1 MNLPKQ
7 KQYLR
12 QLKTYHNKFML
23 KERLQH
29 KIDFKTKPLGALGM
43 LEKLALQI
51 GTVQNSLSPI
61 LINPT
66 IVVFAGDHG
75 VAQESVSAYPQ
86 EVTFQMV
93 ANFLNGGAAI
103 NVFCRQNKIALKIV
117 NSGVNFDFAADENL
131 IDAKIANGTKS
142 FLQAEAMTET
152 QLQQCFA
159 KGNEIVSQ
167 VFEMGCNIIGFGEM
181 GIGNT
186 SSATM
191 LMSYLCDLPIE
202 KCVGRGTG
210 LNDAQLEN
218 KISILQQA
226 QSFHGD
232 IDNPKVVL
240 QTFGGFEIAQMCGAM
255 LSAFEKNML
264 ILVDGFIAT
273 SAFLVAYNLH
283 PEIKHNAI
291 FCHLSD
297 EFGHQNL
304 LNYLEAKPLLK
315 LNMRL
320 GEGTG
325 CAIAYPII
333 QSAVA
338 FLNNMASFES
348 AGVSN
353 YD

>member
-1 MNLPKQ
+1 
-7 KQYLR
+7 
-12 QLKTYHNKFML
+12 ML
-23 KERLQH
+23 KEKLQH
-29 KIDFKTKPLGALGM
+29 KIDFKTKPLGALGT

-51 GTVQNSLSPI
+51 GTVQNSLSPT
-61 LINPT
+61 LQNPT

-75 VAQESVSAYPQ
+75 IAKEGVSAYPQ

-93 ANFLNGGAAI
+93 SNFLNGGAAI
-103 NVFCRQNKIALKIV
+103 NVFCKQHNIDLKIV
-117 NSGVNFDFAADENL
+117 NSGVNFDFEPNQNL
-131 IDAKIANGTKS
+131 IDAKIANGTTS
-142 FLQAEAMTET
+142 FLQAKAMTET
-152 QLQQCFA
+152 QLEQCLA

-167 VFEMGCNIIGFGEM
+167 VFETGCNVIGFGEM

-186 SSATM
+186 SSAAM
-191 LMSYLCDLPIE
+191 LMSYLCDFPIE

-218 KISILQQA
+218 KISVLKQA
-226 QSFHGD
+226 QQFHGE
-232 IDNPKVVL
+232 INSSNGAKQVL

-255 LSAFEKNML
+255 LAAFEKNML

-273 SAFLVAYNLH
+273 SAFLVAYKLNAA
-283 PEIKHNAI
+283 IKNNAI

-304 LNYLEAKPLLK
+304 LNYLKAEPLLK
-315 LNMRL
+315 LEMRL

-325 CAIAYPII
+325 CAVAYPII
-333 QSAVA
+333 ESAVA

-348 AGVSN
+348 AGVSQN
-353 YD
+353 SGQ